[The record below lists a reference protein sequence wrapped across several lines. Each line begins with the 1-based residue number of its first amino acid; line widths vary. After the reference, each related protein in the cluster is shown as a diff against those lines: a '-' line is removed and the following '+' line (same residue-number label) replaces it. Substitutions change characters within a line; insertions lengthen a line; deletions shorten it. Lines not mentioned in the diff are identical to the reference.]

1 MKLGYIDKELE
12 QIVGLQTDAPLKRAI
27 MPNGGIRIVEKSAES
42 YGLNHNRNRI
52 PLDNFK
58 YSDKISVCGDMKN
71 GQSLVVIALKDG
83 LDCANQIISKYE

>member
-1 MKLGYIDKELE
+1 MVIKDVPNTKEYLDCDYLIIAMGFLGTKDS
-12 QIVGLQTDAPLKRAI
+12 D
-27 MPNGGIRIVEKSAES
+27 AES
-42 YGLNHNRNRI
+42 YGLDHNRNRI

-83 LDCANQIISKYE
+83 IDCAKEIIKKYE